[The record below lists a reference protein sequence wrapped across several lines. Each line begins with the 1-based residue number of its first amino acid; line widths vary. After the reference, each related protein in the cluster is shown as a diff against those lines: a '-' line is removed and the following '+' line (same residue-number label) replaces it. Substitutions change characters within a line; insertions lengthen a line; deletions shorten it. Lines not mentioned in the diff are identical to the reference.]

1 MSSYQELVHKYKD
14 DARNLLLQAAKLEV
28 KAREDRLQHDAL
40 DALIKITTNLVI
52 EEYVRDKSENIEH
65 FYNEKQLALKIARHY
80 IGNVDAAMHT
90 SLYFDS
96 GASCK
101 ATMDKIINKEGKDT
115 SDFST
120 VATPADNRVSTK
132 IRAILTELFPKITIE
147 LWSTM
152 KERELLRQINAEQAL
167 FNEKQETKTATE
179 EATELIAR
187 DPIIP
192 HSQLKAAVTEMIDK
206 QFKSMQV
213 AARKKYL
220 ADSKSQESGATKNG
234 QNSNK
239 TLKRK
244 ELPSKTAVSVYKT
257 TKRQKTNHQP
267 KNILPRTSN
276 PLKQR
281 EKNRGG
287 RHAQQ
292 GRGRG
297 GREGVHSGGR
307 GRR

>member
-1 MSSYQELVHKYKD
+1 
-14 DARNLLLQAAKLEV
+14 
-28 KAREDRLQHDAL
+28 
-40 DALIKITTNLVI
+40 
-52 EEYVRDKSENIEH
+52 
-65 FYNEKQLALKIARHY
+65 
-80 IGNVDAAMHT
+80 
-90 SLYFDS
+90 
-96 GASCK
+96 
-101 ATMDKIINKEGKDT
+101 
-115 SDFST
+115 
-120 VATPADNRVSTK
+120 
-132 IRAILTELFPKITIE
+132 
-147 LWSTM
+147 M
-152 KERELLRQINAEQAL
+152 KERDLLCQMNAEQAL
-167 FNEKQETKTATE
+167 FKEKQDTKAATE
-179 EATELIAR
+179 EAIKLIAR
-187 DPIIP
+187 DPIIH

-213 AARKKYL
+213 TVQKKIV
-220 ADSKSQESGATKNG
+220 ADSKSQKSGTTKNG

-297 GREGVHSGGR
+297 GREGVNSGGR

>member
-1 MSSYQELVHKYKD
+1 MNKLKQKKD
-14 DARNLLLQAAKLEV
+14 I
-28 KAREDRLQHDAL
+28 KA
-40 DALIKITTNLVI
+40 
-52 EEYVRDKSENIEH
+52 
-65 FYNEKQLALKIARHY
+65 
-80 IGNVDAAMHT
+80 
-90 SLYFDS
+90 
-96 GASCK
+96 
-101 ATMDKIINKEGKDT
+101 
-115 SDFST
+115 
-120 VATPADNRVSTK
+120 
-132 IRAILTELFPKITIE
+132 
-147 LWSTM
+147 
-152 KERELLRQINAEQAL
+152 
-167 FNEKQETKTATE
+167 ATE
-179 EATELIAR
+179 EATKLIAR

-192 HSQLKAAVTEMIDK
+192 HSQLKAAINKMIDN

-213 AARKKYL
+213 AAQKKYL
-220 ADSKSQESGATKNG
+220 VDSKIQESGTTKNG

-297 GREGVHSGGR
+297 GRDGMHSGVR